1 MATSRNTGHSTGR
14 TVSQRTLDRLLS
26 LSRYDAVLAA
36 VPMVFALA
44 LTMHALAGV
53 SLFLAITLGAVTST
67 LLLVDAIY
75 LNPPV
80 DADPGGSASRE

>member
-1 MATSRNTGHSTGR
+1 MATSRNTGHSTGG

-36 VPMVFALA
+36 IPLVFALA
-44 LTMHALAGV
+44 LAMHALAGV
-53 SLFLAITLGAVTST
+53 SLHLAITLGAVSST

-80 DADPGGSASRE
+80 DADPGGSAYRE